1 MTTDRSTEGQNGPGP
16 HERLVGVGCGAPD
29 VDGMPDF
36 GGAPDVDGMPDFGGA
51 PDVGGAPC
59 FDRVLAGRRLRLWA
73 PRLAYHRATL
83 EGWER
88 LPATG
93 GALLVSNHGR
103 LDFDSFIL
111 CLLVLR
117 STGRVV
123 RLLGDRLWF
132 GLPVAGGLMASAG
145 VVEGTRENARRV
157 LEAGELALAYP
168 GGVPEIMSS
177 RYGREHIDW
186 RGRTGFA
193 RVALDAGV
201 PVIPMVSV
209 GVNNGHLFL
218 TSGRRLGRLLYRR
231 LLRLGPEY
239 DSYRDPLTIGL
250 LPVPLPFSTAVHL
263 PLPCKV
269 RYVVG
274 EPIRPAVA
282 ANGAAPGDRAPAA
295 PGDRAP
301 AAPGGALAAPGD
313 RAPAGNPMDGEAL
326 AAERELAERAAR
338 AMQELIRRHG
348 RPCG

>member
-1 MTTDRSTEGQNGPGP
+1 MEPQRAAEGDPRCSTGADPASRADPASGVDR
-16 HERLVGVGCGAPD
+16 D
-29 VDGMPDF
+29 VDRHR
-36 GGAPDVDGMPDFGGA
+36 AA
-51 PDVGGAPC
+51 
-59 FDRVLAGRRLRLWA
+59 RLLRAWA
-73 PRLAYHRATL
+73 PRRAYHRAVL
-83 EGWER
+83 EGAER

-157 LEAGELALAYP
+157 LEAGELALTYP

-177 RYGREHIDW
+177 RFGREHVDW

-193 RVALDAGV
+193 RVAMGAGV
-201 PVIPMVSV
+201 PVVPIVSV

-239 DSYRDPLTIGL
+239 DSYHDPLTIGL

-274 EPIRPAVA
+274 DPLWP
-282 ANGAAPGDRAPAA
+282 
-295 PGDRAP
+295 
-301 AAPGGALAAPGD
+301 
-313 RAPAGNPMDGEAL
+313 DGEGPD
-326 AAERELAERAAR
+326 AERELADRATQALW
-338 AMQELIRRHG
+338 ELIRRHG

>member
-1 MTTDRSTEGQNGPGP
+1 MTHDHSTGGESAPGP
-16 HERLVGVGCGAPD
+16 RRGLVRDGGGPPD
-29 VDGMPDF
+29 VDR
-36 GGAPDVDGMPDFGGA
+36 A
-51 PDVGGAPC
+51 
-59 FDRVLAGRRLRLWA
+59 LAGRRLRLWGL
-73 PRLAYHRATL
+73 RRAYHRAVL
-83 EGWER
+83 EGAHR

-117 STGRVV
+117 ATGRLV

-132 GLPVAGGLMASAG
+132 GLPVAGRLMASAG
-145 VVEGTRENARRV
+145 VVEGTRENARRL
-157 LEAGELALAYP
+157 LEGGELVLTYP
-168 GGVPEIMSS
+168 GGVPEILSS

-193 RVALDAGV
+193 RVAVETGV
-201 PVIPMVSV
+201 PVIPVVSV

-239 DSYRDPLTIGL
+239 DAYRDPLTVGL
-250 LPVPLPFSTAVHL
+250 LPLPLPFSTAVHL

-274 EPIRPAVA
+274 EPIHPLSRASGV
-282 ANGAAPGDRAPAA
+282 GAGDRAPHGA
-295 PGDRAP
+295 GDRAP
-301 AAPGGALAAPGD
+301 EGG
-313 RAPAGNPMDGEAL
+313 PAGGDTL
-326 AAERELAERAAR
+326 AAERELAERVAR

-348 RPCG
+348 RPRP

>member
-1 MTTDRSTEGQNGPGP
+1 MLVKPRRAAEGDPRRST
-16 HERLVGVGCGAPD
+16 GADPAR
-29 VDGMPDF
+29 
-36 GGAPDVDGMPDFGGA
+36 GADPASGA
-51 PDVGGAPC
+51 
-59 FDRVLAGRRLRLWA
+59 DRDLDRRRAGRLLRAWA
-73 PRLAYHRATL
+73 PRRAYHRAVL
-83 EGWER
+83 EGAER

-145 VVEGTRENARRV
+145 VVAGTRENARCV
-157 LEAGELALAYP
+157 LEAGELALTYP

-177 RYGREHIDW
+177 RYGREHVDW

-193 RVALDAGV
+193 RVAIDAGV
-201 PVIPMVSV
+201 PVVPIVSV

-239 DSYRDPLTIGL
+239 DSYRDPLTVGL
-250 LPVPLPFSTAVHL
+250 LPLPLPYSTAVHV

-274 EPIRPAVA
+274 EPIRPD
-282 ANGAAPGDRAPAA
+282 GDGP
-295 PGDRAP
+295 
-301 AAPGGALAAPGD
+301 
-313 RAPAGNPMDGEAL
+313 E
-326 AAERELAERAAR
+326 AERELADRAAR
-338 AMQELIRRHG
+338 ALWELIRRHG